1 MCSALKLPEE
11 NRHLNRH
18 LMEIICT
25 KNLKKEKKKKKAVL
39 SVHLLAKYKN
49 ICEEK

>member
-1 MCSALKLPEE
+1 MCSALKLTEE

-18 LMEIICT
+18 LIEIICT
-25 KNLKKEKKKKKAVL
+25 QKKNKEEKKKKKL
-39 SVHLLAKYKN
+39 YSVHLLAKYKN